1 MAKKRKKINL
11 LKVLFVSLIK
21 FLWFIIK
28 IPYYFIVGCYDIVK
42 EISRIFR
49 KKEIEKK
56 RASMTADYQEIK
68 VVKSERGKFNSFENS
83 VIGADSK
90 IGIIVGARGSGK
102 TAFGLS
108 FIENLYSEKKK
119 KIFAL
124 GFKKEEMPSWIE
136 VIEDASQAKNNSF
149 ILVDEG
155 GILFSSR
162 KAMSSANKLLS
173 ELILIAR
180 HKSISVLFISQNSSN
195 IDVNALRQAD
205 YLVLKKPSLLQKNFE
220 RKIIRDIYD
229 KIENGFERYKNYKG
243 LTYIYSDNFKG
254 FVDNPLPSF
263 WNIKISKSFSDR

>member
-1 MAKKRKKINL
+1 MKKRRKKNL
-11 LKVLFVSLIK
+11 LKMLFVGLAK
-21 FLWFIIK
+21 LLLFIVK
-28 IPYYFIVGCYDIVK
+28 IPYYFIIGCVDIVK
-42 EISRIFR
+42 EMSRIFK
-49 KKEIEKK
+49 KKEVEKK
-56 RASMTADYQEIK
+56 RASMTADYQEIR
-68 VVKSERGKFNSFENS
+68 VIKSEKGKFNSFENA
-83 VIGADSK
+83 VMNTDSK

-108 FIENLYSEKKK
+108 FMENLYSKKKK

-136 VIEDASQAKNNSF
+136 VIDDVSWIKNNSF

-162 KAMSSANKLLS
+162 KAMSNANKLLS

-220 RKIIRDIYD
+220 RRIIRDIYD

-243 LTYIYSDNFKG
+243 LTYVYSDSFKG

-263 WNIKISKSFSDR
+263 WSIKISKSFSDR